1 MAQRVTPYKS
11 GINYWLLVSDPDD
24 YSYADLERNTA
35 AVWNRVKDY
44 ASLKHL
50 RDVDSDEEVLFF
62 HGGTEL
68 AIVGIA
74 RVTSDPYPDPQG
86 GGSDEYVL
94 DLAPERRLESP
105 VPLAEIEDLPEFQD
119 LDLVS
124 NPDLTFMP
132 VTPEMWNRLLEL
144 SEAPLAL
151 STQENQ
157 E

>member
-1 MAQRVTPYKS
+1 MAQRVTPYQS
-11 GINYWLLVSDPDD
+11 GINYWLLVADPDD

-50 RDVDSDEEVLFF
+50 KDVDSDEEVLFF

-94 DLAPERRLESP
+94 DITPERRLETP
-105 VPLAEIEDLPEFQD
+105 VPLAEIENLPEFQD

-132 VTPEMWNRLLEL
+132 VTPEMWNRILEL

>member
-11 GINYWLLVSDPDD
+11 GINYWLLVADPDD
-24 YSYADLERNTA
+24 YSYSDLERNTA

-86 GGSDEYVL
+86 SSADEWVL
-94 DLAPERRLESP
+94 DIAPERRLESP
-105 VPLAEIEDLPEFQD
+105 VSLAEIENLPEFQD

-132 VTPEMWNRLLEL
+132 VTPEIWNRLLEL

>member
-1 MAQRVTPYKS
+1 MAQRVTPYQS
-11 GINYWLLVSDPDD
+11 GINYWLLVADPDD

-68 AIVGIA
+68 AIVGIV

-86 GGSDEYVL
+86 SSEDEWVL
-94 DLAPERRLESP
+94 DISPERRLESP
-105 VPLAEIEDLPEFQD
+105 VSLAEIENLPEFQD
-119 LDLVS
+119 LDFLG
-124 NPDLTFMP
+124 NPDLTFSP
-132 VTPEMWNRLLEL
+132 VTPEIWNRVQEL
-144 SEAPLAL
+144 SQAALAY

>member
-11 GINYWLLVSDPDD
+11 GVNYWLLIADPDD
-24 YSYADLERNTA
+24 YSYSDLERNTA

-68 AIVGIA
+68 AIVGIE
-74 RVTSDPYPDPQG
+74 RVTYDPYPDPQG
-86 GGSDEYVL
+86 SSEDEWVL
-94 DLAPERRLESP
+94 DIVPERRLESP
-105 VPLAEIEDLPEFQD
+105 VPLAEIENLPEFQD

-132 VTPEMWNRLLEL
+132 VTPEIWNRILEL
-144 SEAPLAL
+144 STAPLAL

>member
-11 GINYWLLVSDPDD
+11 GINYWLLVADPDD
-24 YSYADLERNTA
+24 YSYSDLERNTA

-68 AIVGIA
+68 AIVGVA

-86 GGSDEYVL
+86 GSADEWVL
-94 DLAPERRLESP
+94 DIAPERRLESP
-105 VPLAEIEDLPEFQD
+105 VSLAEIENLPEFQD

-132 VTPEMWNRLLEL
+132 VTPEMWSRILEL

>member
-1 MAQRVTPYKS
+1 MAQRLTPYKS
-11 GINYWLLVSDPDD
+11 GINYWLLVADPDD
-24 YSYADLERNTA
+24 YSYSDLERNTA

-86 GGSDEYVL
+86 SSADEWVL
-94 DLAPERRLESP
+94 DIAPERRLESP
-105 VPLAEIEDLPEFQD
+105 VSLAEIENLPEFQD

-132 VTPEMWNRLLEL
+132 VTPEIWNRLLEL

>member
-11 GINYWLLVSDPDD
+11 GINYWLLVADPDD

-86 GGSDEYVL
+86 TSADEWVL
-94 DLAPERRLESP
+94 DIVPERRLESP
-105 VPLAEIEDLPEFQD
+105 VPLTEIENLPELQD

-132 VTPEMWNRLLEL
+132 VTPEMWNRILEL

>member
-11 GINYWLLVSDPDD
+11 GINYWLLVADPDD
-24 YSYADLERNTA
+24 YSYSDLERNTA

-86 GGSDEYVL
+86 SSADEWVL
-94 DLAPERRLESP
+94 DIAPEKRLESP
-105 VPLAEIEDLPEFQD
+105 VSLAEIENLPEFQD

>member
-1 MAQRVTPYKS
+1 MAQRVTPYQS
-11 GINYWLLVSDPDD
+11 GINYWLLVADPDD
-24 YSYADLERNTA
+24 YSYSDLERNTA

-86 GGSDEYVL
+86 SSADEWVL
-94 DLAPERRLESP
+94 DIVPERRLESP
-105 VPLAEIEDLPEFQD
+105 VALAEIENLPEFQD

-132 VTPEMWNRLLEL
+132 VTPEIWNRILEL

>member
-1 MAQRVTPYKS
+1 MAQRVTPYQS
-11 GINYWLLVSDPDD
+11 GINYWLLVADPDD

-94 DLAPERRLESP
+94 DIAPERRLETP
-105 VPLAEIEDLPEFQD
+105 VPLAEIENLPEFQD

-132 VTPEMWNRLLEL
+132 VTPEMWNRILEL

>member
-1 MAQRVTPYKS
+1 MAQRVTPYQS
-11 GINYWLLVSDPDD
+11 GINYWLLVADPDD

-62 HGGTEL
+62 HGGREM
-68 AIVGIA
+68 AIMGIA

-86 GGSDEYVL
+86 SSEDEWVL
-94 DLAPERRLESP
+94 DIAPARRLESP
-105 VPLAEIEDLPEFQD
+105 VPLAEIENLPELQD
-119 LDLVS
+119 LDLIS

-132 VTPEMWNRLLEL
+132 VTPEMWSRLLEL